1 MRNAKIC
8 VPLLVI
14 LSLGISAGAQSSS
27 TVLAYIAR
35 YRNLAIDEEKRT
47 GIPAAITLAQGIHET
62 EAGTSEL
69 VRASNNHFGIK
80 CKDDWRG
87 ESVSHDDDAKGECF
101 RKYAVP
107 EDSYRDHS
115 DFLKTRSNYA
125 SLFQIDPTDYREWAY
140 GLKKAGYATNPRY
153 PQILIKLIEDYHLQ
167 DYTLVA
173 MGKMELSDIA
183 DGSSAKANT
192 AALVNERPAS
202 RDDTRQASTTV
213 VTPAVAVVSYPDGEF
228 RINDTRVVYI
238 RKGTSYLTIAQQYEV
253 PLSRLFDFNELTPSE
268 VATTDQLV
276 FIQRK
281 RRSGEHEVHVVQPG
295 ETLISIAQAEA
306 IRLQSLLEYNRV
318 SADSQPA
325 IGETLYLRARSSSP
339 RLTSNNGTI
348 DR

>member
-1 MRNAKIC
+1 
-8 VPLLVI
+8 
-14 LSLGISAGAQSSS
+14 
-27 TVLAYIAR
+27 
-35 YRNLAIDEEKRT
+35 
-47 GIPAAITLAQGIHET
+47 
-62 EAGTSEL
+62 
-69 VRASNNHFGIK
+69 
-80 CKDDWRG
+80 
-87 ESVSHDDDAKGECF
+87 
-101 RKYAVP
+101 
-107 EDSYRDHS
+107 
-115 DFLKTRSNYA
+115 
-125 SLFQIDPTDYREWAY
+125 
-140 GLKKAGYATNPRY
+140 LKKAGYATNPRY

-268 VATTDQLV
+268 VAATDQLV